1 METIRIRACLAAVQ
15 GEKILLVPHIY
26 TDSSLVQWNLPGGVV
41 RSGETLKDAAA
52 REFQEETGL
61 TAEVKGLLDVS
72 EVVLP
77 EGPWHSITITFLG
90 TVAGGEITAEDGHP
104 YGEKTPHWFSESD
117 LEGLEYHPKET
128 VEKILNKIRKQG
140 SINRPLQ

>member
-1 METIRIRACLAAVQ
+1 METIRIRACLAAVD
-15 GEKILLVPHIY
+15 GDKILLVPHIY
-26 TDSSLVQWNLPGGVV
+26 TDSSPVQWNLPGGAV

-52 REFQEETGL
+52 REFREETGL

-90 TVAGGEITAEDGHP
+90 TVTGGEITAEAGHP
-104 YGEKTPHWFSESD
+104 SGKKTPHWFSESD
-117 LEGLEYHPKET
+117 LESLEYHPKET
-128 VEKILNKIRKQG
+128 VDKILNKFK
-140 SINRPLQ
+140 